1 MAMMRGH
8 LKLRKRKPVCH
19 ASEMCRGEKTVRQ
32 WSAIRGN

>member
-19 ASEMCRGEKTVRQ
+19 ASEMCRGEER
-32 WSAIRGN
+32 RGDGLPVECH